1 MAVPALNIK
10 EGFQLVSLESLAYPQ
25 ACGFVAEQYRRR
37 LGCELTQF
45 YPTIACL
52 FEADEIVAA
61 AGLRYG
67 GDDSFFLEQYLEQPV
82 DQVVGDAREALVEI
96 GGFAALDKLK
106 ALLLMQHVAE
116 YLDSISVRHV
126 VCTANRPIRGCLRKL
141 GIRFREI
148 GFANPELLEADQD
161 SWGSYYE
168 TAPLVL
174 TGEVRVGVEAI
185 RQLMACFS

>member
-1 MAVPALNIK
+1 MKLLLLRVFATVETTAFSLSSIWSSLSTRWSVTRGKPWSK
-10 EGFQLVSLESLAYPQ
+10 SVVSP
-25 ACGFVAEQYRRR
+25 RW
-37 LGCELTQF
+37 
-45 YPTIACL
+45 
-52 FEADEIVAA
+52 
-61 AGLRYG
+61 
-67 GDDSFFLEQYLEQPV
+67 
-82 DQVVGDAREALVEI
+82 
-96 GGFAALDKLK
+96 K

-174 TGEVRVGVEAI
+174 TGEVRVGIEAI